1 MFAKATIFGH
11 LGKDP
16 EQRTSKDGKNFSKFT
31 VATSTGY
38 GDKKKTT
45 WYNVTVFG
53 KQSDVCQQYL
63 RKGSLIL
70 VDGNLDIDEYD
81 GKDGKRHVSVNLMA
95 NSITLMPK
103 SVQPN
108 EQPQQQQQQQQ
119 QYDDSPFFPAGGYS
133 DAEPIP
139 F

>member
-108 EQPQQQQQQQQ
+108 EQPQPQQQQQ

>member
-108 EQPQQQQQQQQ
+108 EQPQLQPQQQR
-119 QYDDSPFFPAGGYS
+119 YDDNPFFPEGNYS
-133 DAEPIP
+133 DTEPIP